1 MSLKRLTA
9 PLLALIALAVL
20 TSWGGAG
27 YAAPT
32 VSLSVVWPSTGA
44 TIGAATHGCWLR
56 LAFDFGNPMGGTI
69 NLSNVALS
77 EASGCPGEPWVTLGT
92 PLSGTGH
99 NPPSAQYK
107 WYDWYINS
115 TWMHNDTYT
124 LSFTYTWAALMQ
136 PPSDPINDSK
146 TFNSRNLYVMHAKD
160 AVADTETGY
169 CLFDATDT
177 ENGYDNMEV
186 EVKVGDWY
194 LGTSDD
200 GAIWPLSQ

>member
-1 MSLKRLTA
+1 M
-9 PLLALIALAVL
+9 
-20 TSWGGAG
+20 
-27 YAAPT
+27 
-32 VSLSVVWPSTGA
+32 WPSTGA

-124 LSFTYTWAALMQ
+124 LSFTYTWAALTWEDGNN
-136 PPSDPINDSK
+136 DPY
-146 TFNSRNLYVMHAKD
+146 T
-160 AVADTETGY
+160 VADACEFADEATEVH
-169 CLFDATDT
+169 FDNEPSFSLSA
-177 ENGYDNMEV
+177 
-186 EVKVGDWY
+186 VGHGPDHYVCVGPTNWGQT
-194 LGTSDD
+194 L
-200 GAIWPLSQ
+200 WPPD